1 MRLFNTL
8 TNKKEEFEPIKPGHV
23 KLYVCGPTVY
33 NYPHIGNARPPVV
46 FDVLSRLLRSK
57 FKVTYVRNI
66 TDVDDKINSEALRKG
81 ISIYEL
87 TSYFLKVFTQDMASL
102 GVLPP
107 DIEPKVTDHIPEIVS
122 FIDVLVKKEYAYENQ
137 GHVYFDVSSFKHYG
151 KLSGRK
157 ISEMLAGARVS
168 ISELKK
174 NPGDFVLWKPSSENT
189 IGWDSP
195 WGFGRPGWHIE
206 CSVMSHTHLG
216 KKIDIHGGGSDL
228 IFPHHENE
236 VAQSECALGI
246 TKFSNFWL
254 HNGLIRINSEKM
266 SKSLGNMLLVSDLLI
281 QANGESI
288 RMALLGTH
296 YRQPLEW
303 TDTILREAKDKLDK
317 LYNATLKASP
327 SLLALTPKAIIYAQ
341 PVIDALED
349 DLNTPRAITEL
360 FKLAKQVNLS
370 TNDDD
375 TAELVMALK
384 YSSSFLGLL
393 QKNAGDWFRSPTIGS
408 ISEDEILRLIEQRNT
423 LREEKRFSEA
433 DNIRKKLLEK
443 GIAIEDQENK
453 TVWKTVN

>member
-81 ISIYEL
+81 ISVYEL
-87 TSYFLKVFTQDMASL
+87 TSYFSKVFTQDMASL

-174 NPGDFVLWKPSSENT
+174 NTGDFVLWKPSSENT